1 MYPGLSEAS
10 VSWLF
15 TTAHRTRP
23 PFLVRWPPPSTLSPA
38 PPESRRGRVQ
48 GDKGCPGPSAREK
61 RLDGRPSP
69 DGARLGCRPPL
80 EHPESRPARPV
91 PPTAASLP
99 EGPRVQTR
107 EEPGKACG
115 RTPAWHGTPP
125 RPLRTVVFR
134 EVLAPWQPSKCPP
147 PREGG
152 SDRPG
157 PQPGPREG
165 SGSVSCSRHGRAPVG
180 PAGGG
185 SGPQQVS
192 SGWAGSKSE
201 CHSRSRATSS
211 ALSMLLLCS

>member
-1 MYPGLSEAS
+1 MCPGLSEAS

-15 TTAHRTRP
+15 ATAHRTRA
-23 PFLVRWPPPSTLSPA
+23 PFLVRWPPPSTPSPA

-48 GDKGCPGPSAREK
+48 GDQGCPGPSAKEK

-69 DGARLGCRPPL
+69 DGARLGCRPPAEL
-80 EHPESRPARPV
+80 PESRPARPV

-115 RTPAWHGTPP
+115 RTPAWHGAPP

-157 PQPGPREG
+157 PQPGPRE
-165 SGSVSCSRHGRAPVG
+165 GSVSCSRHGRAPVG